1 MIGLCMSNAYATDAL
16 DLDVALRNTYRACVD
31 IDENLHDLK
40 VLAGVNT
47 AVTAVGSGLGI
58 GATAVGLAKSNI
70 DKQIEQ
76 NFVDMAKLMYE
87 YQGNEPTAD
96 EVDRWLADAYEQID
110 RLDFSGNPEEAAKKS
125 AKLAQWVAEG
135 TALEEEQEKLKS
147 KSQKLGNWR
156 TGLLAGNTATNVA
169 GAIIASQTVNKNDIV
184 GQIQTCVTATTAL
197 SRAIAAA
204 RIAGADTT
212 EAEQIYNICRE
223 YEFVDVSPIAKRGK
237 SAMISSSVG
246 AGLGGIGTIT
256 SGVANSQSVREGDD
270 VNKRKNL
277 NTASNVLSAGATV
290 ATVAATAFNAT
301 QINAIKKVADISYK
315 CSGVLK

>member
-1 MIGLCMSNAYATDAL
+1 MIGLCMSNAYATDVL

-76 NFVDMAKLMYE
+76 NFTDMANLMNE
-87 YQGNEPTAD
+87 YQGPESTD
-96 EVDRWLADAYEQID
+96 EEKNRWLEAAYAEIE
-110 RLDFSGNPEEAAKKS
+110 RLDFGESHEEAAKKS
-125 AKLAQWVAEG
+125 VELAQWVAEG
-135 TALEEEQEKLKS
+135 TALEEEQKKLQDKS
-147 KSQKLGNWR
+147 KKLGNWR

-204 RIAGADTT
+204 RITGVDTT

-256 SGVANSQSVREGDD
+256 SGVANSKSVRDGNNPD
-270 VNKRKNL
+270 KRKSL

-290 ATVAATAFNAT
+290 ATVAATAFNAA